1 MELQKRLDNFP
12 YRLILASASP
22 RRKEL
27 LGGLGFAFAV
37 RPVHADEVWP
47 DELRGKDIALFL
59 AKLKA
64 DSYPDELQENELL
77 ITADTI
83 VWCDNRIYNKPAD
96 FAEGKKMLRSLS
108 GRMHEVFTAVCVRS
122 STKSE
127 LFCDAT
133 KVWFR
138 ELSDAEIEYYLSVH
152 KPYDKAGAY
161 GVQEWIGYVAID
173 RIEGSF
179 YNVMGLPVRL
189 LYDCIMNFVGR

>member
-1 MELQKRLDNFP
+1 MELQKHLDNFP

-27 LGGLGFAFAV
+27 LGGLGFTFTV
-37 RPVHADEVWP
+37 RPVHAEEVWP
-47 DELRGKDIALFL
+47 DDLCGKDIALYL

-64 DSYPDELQENELL
+64 DSYPDTLLENELL

-83 VWCDNRIYNKPAD
+83 VWCDDHIYNKPAD
-96 FAEGKKMLRSLS
+96 FDEGKKMLRSLS

-127 LFCDAT
+127 LFFDAT

-138 ELSDAEIEYYLSVH
+138 ELTDDEIEYYLTVH

-179 YNVMGLPVRL
+179 YNVMGLPVRM
-189 LYDCIMNFVGR
+189 LYEKIMQFV